1 MIINDELLQKSPKHR
16 GFYSRLHAGHTAT
29 IRALIAAFRCQNTGI
44 YSYKLLLTSQMS
56 KQMDLQLLLMVT
68 TVRCQNTGI
77 HSYKLLQSDV
87 LHRPT
92 ATVTAVRCQNTGIY
106 SYKLLLTS
114 QMSKQM
120 DLQLLL
126 MVTAAR
132 CQNTGIYSYKL
143 LQSDVLHGP
152 TATVTAVRCQNTGI
166 QLQVTAVRCFTRA
179 YSYSYCSQMSK
190 HRDLQLQVTTQSS
203 R

>member
-77 HSYKLLQSDV
+77 
-87 LHRPT
+87 
-92 ATVTAVRCQNTGIY
+92 
-106 SYKLLLTS
+106 
-114 QMSKQM
+114 
-120 DLQLLL
+120 
-126 MVTAAR
+126 
-132 CQNTGIYSYKL
+132 YSYKL

>member
-126 MVTAAR
+126 MVTA
-132 CQNTGIYSYKL
+132 
-143 LQSDVLHGP
+143 
-152 TATVTAVRCQNTGI
+152 VRCQNTGTYI
-166 QLQVTAVRCFTRA
+166 FKLLLT
-179 YSYSYCSQMSK
+179 SQMSK
-190 HRDLQLQVTTQSS
+190 QMDLYYF
-203 R
+203 

>member
-77 HSYKLLQSDV
+77 
-87 LHRPT
+87 
-92 ATVTAVRCQNTGIY
+92 Y

-143 LQSDVLHGP
+143 LQSDVLHGL

>member
-77 HSYKLLQSDV
+77 YSYKLLQSDV